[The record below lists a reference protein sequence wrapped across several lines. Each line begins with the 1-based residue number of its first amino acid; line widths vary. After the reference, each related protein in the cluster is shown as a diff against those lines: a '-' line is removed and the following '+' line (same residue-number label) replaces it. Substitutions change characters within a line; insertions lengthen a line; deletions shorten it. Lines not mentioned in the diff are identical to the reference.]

1 MNCKNI
7 HVVYFSPTHTSAKI
21 VHAVAEGMGAV
32 SYAESDLTYE
42 KPAEI
47 ESIEGE
53 LTLVAV
59 PVYGGRVPDVA
70 LERLQMLQGKQTPV
84 VPIVVYG
91 NRDYDDALLELADVL
106 KSQGFVPVAAGAFV
120 GEHSFSSKE
129 FPIAAGRPDKAD
141 HDAAFLFGQ
150 HIVEKIHALKDWDA
164 MEPLAVKGHFPYK
177 EKKPAQPAAPLTDL
191 GLCTQCEHCIAIC
204 PTEAVSVVDGE
215 IYSDP
220 LKCIKCCACV
230 KECPEGARTFP
241 NPFAAYLYQNFSARK
256 EPELFL

>member
-70 LERLQMLQGKQTPV
+70 LERLQMLRGKQTPV

-129 FPIAAGRPDKAD
+129 YPIAAGRPDKAD

-150 HIVEKIHALKDWDA
+150 HIVEKIHALKDLDA

-177 EKKPAQPAAPLTDL
+177 EKKPAQPAAPLSL
-191 GLCTQCEHCIAIC
+191 
-204 PTEAVSVVDGE
+204 PTS
-215 IYSDP
+215 
-220 LKCIKCCACV
+220 
-230 KECPEGARTFP
+230 T
-241 NPFAAYLYQNFSARK
+241 SARNASIASPFVPQK
-256 EPELFL
+256 PFR